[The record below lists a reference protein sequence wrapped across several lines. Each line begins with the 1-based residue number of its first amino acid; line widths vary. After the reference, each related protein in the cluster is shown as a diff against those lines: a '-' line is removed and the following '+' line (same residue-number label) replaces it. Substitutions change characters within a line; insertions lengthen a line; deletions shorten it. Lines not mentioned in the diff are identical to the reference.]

1 MNEAVVQCRKRALS
15 EDNAAVFV
23 LDSDETA
30 SITIQHIVES
40 VGLPVVV
47 FRSPIEFLDS
57 GLPDVPRCLILELR
71 LPEMSGLALQEVLT
85 TKGIQLP
92 LIFVSGYG
100 CVETAVR
107 AMKKGALDFMSKPIN
122 EQRLIDAA
130 FAALNRDRTRRGK
143 AAALAA
149 IRERFASLTPREH
162 EVIMQATAG
171 KLNKQI
177 ADELGVSEVMV
188 KVHRS
193 HAMRKLTAQSFAEAV
208 RMTDLARAGFGET
221 TFAPPES
228 PRRYSD
234 CETSLLTL

>member
-1 MNEAVVQCRKRALS
+1 
-15 EDNAAVFV
+15 
-23 LDSDETA
+23 
-30 SITIQHIVES
+30 
-40 VGLPVVV
+40 
-47 FRSPIEFLDS
+47 
-57 GLPDVPRCLILELR
+57 
-71 LPEMSGLALQEVLT
+71 MSGLALQEVLT

-228 PRRYSD
+228 PPRYSD